1 MSFDIIERTEAKGD
15 DQPFGEWFDIATA
28 TGGSPYNA
36 YGPYYGPYGFLQLYD
51 TGCRTGYTTWNCTAA
66 CLDTDVGPS
75 MVWNDSAS
83 GMYTLQNCVVLPV
96 IAALLASSSLTPAA
110 VAIAGRYEIAPDAS
124 LINGVNGTA
133 WPVLSN
139 CFNEYCEANGEG
151 TPGCNSTDNPDVV
164 PLMFTTNETHFMD
177 GDGRRYSTNFTI
189 AKGAI
194 PAMGL
199 CHNLNAVIN
208 GDIGGIGMFVSYMM
222 QMMIVLSAWVLFHF
236 YENWAAWP
244 LTLFMIPVHGRKRAT
259 QLAQQAQNTVRAS
272 NHNHALVAALD
283 EMQKAQ
289 VFFMLG
295 PDPDKSIKYE
305 GAPIPQ
311 CAGIAPIKYCYQYG
325 WADGNSIANISAV
338 PMLVLIC
345 LIVDAME
352 FFTILHKDGHTSK
365 GSLYQW
371 LEWKVLGRPFWTTYD
386 EKHFNKSRW
395 LTLMRLDSG
404 ARIVQLAQSFILFA
418 TEIVFVG
425 LNIVLIKDYSTLL
438 LANDFQTLNLKDW
451 TLGQVI
457 SVTIWVPV
465 FLEYIYTAAGGPEET
480 HKGRLHRDFEV
491 VRKPTEHG
499 DPFDDEK
506 ADTVSSSAVELTHM
520 DPVTRPGYERVN
532 SNAWN

>member
-1 MSFDIIERTEAKGD
+1 MSFDIKELSEANGD
-15 DQPFGEWFDIATA
+15 DQPFGDWFDFATA
-28 TGGSPYNA
+28 TGGSPYNV
-36 YGPYYGPYGFLQLYD
+36 YPPYYSPYGFLQLYD

-110 VAIAGRYEIAPDAS
+110 VAIAERYEIAPDAN

-164 PLMFTTNETHFMD
+164 PLIFTTNETQFMD
-177 GDGRRYSTNFTI
+177 GDGHRYSTNFTI

-222 QMMIVLSAWVLFHF
+222 QMLIVLSAWVLFHF

-289 VFFMLG
+289 VFFMLAVQIAALIALG
-295 PDPDKSIKYE
+295 NPKYIDATSWQQLWNNHGILFNLAFGGMFPVIFAMVIKRLAGVTSLYTLAVSTCLPDPDKSIKYE

-311 CAGIAPIKYCYQYG
+311 CAGIAPIKYCYEYG
-325 WADGNSIANISAV
+325 WADGNSIANIRAV
-338 PMLVLIC
+338 PMLVLY
-345 LIVDAME
+345 V
-352 FFTILHKDGHTSK
+352 
-365 GSLYQW
+365 
-371 LEWKVLGRPFWTTYD
+371 
-386 EKHFNKSRW
+386 
-395 LTLMRLDSG
+395 
-404 ARIVQLAQSFILFA
+404 
-418 TEIVFVG
+418 
-425 LNIVLIKDYSTLL
+425 
-438 LANDFQTLNLKDW
+438 
-451 TLGQVI
+451 
-457 SVTIWVPV
+457 
-465 FLEYIYTAAGGPEET
+465 
-480 HKGRLHRDFEV
+480 
-491 VRKPTEHG
+491 
-499 DPFDDEK
+499 
-506 ADTVSSSAVELTHM
+506 
-520 DPVTRPGYERVN
+520 
-532 SNAWN
+532 

>member
-1 MSFDIIERTEAKGD
+1 
-15 DQPFGEWFDIATA
+15 
-28 TGGSPYNA
+28 
-36 YGPYYGPYGFLQLYD
+36 
-51 TGCRTGYTTWNCTAA
+51 
-66 CLDTDVGPS
+66 
-75 MVWNDSAS
+75 MVIKRLAGVTSL
-83 GMYTLQNCVVLPV
+83 YTLVV
-96 IAALLASSSLTPAA
+96 
-110 VAIAGRYEIAPDAS
+110 
-124 LINGVNGTA
+124 
-133 WPVLSN
+133 
-139 CFNEYCEANGEG
+139 
-151 TPGCNSTDNPDVV
+151 STC
-164 PLMFTTNETHFMD
+164 L
-177 GDGRRYSTNFTI
+177 
-189 AKGAI
+189 
-194 PAMGL
+194 
-199 CHNLNAVIN
+199 
-208 GDIGGIGMFVSYMM
+208 
-222 QMMIVLSAWVLFHF
+222 
-236 YENWAAWP
+236 
-244 LTLFMIPVHGRKRAT
+244 
-259 QLAQQAQNTVRAS
+259 
-272 NHNHALVAALD
+272 
-283 EMQKAQ
+283 
-289 VFFMLG
+289 

-338 PMLVLIC
+338 PMLVLVSQRENVPEERMLTLWHCWIVQIC
-345 LIVDAME
+345 LIVDAIE
-352 FFTILHKDGHTSK
+352 LFTIAHNEGHTSK

-371 LEWKVLGRPFWTTYD
+371 LEWKILGRPFWTTYD

-404 ARIVQLAQSFILFA
+404 ARIAQLAQSFILFA

-491 VRKPTEHG
+491 VRKSTEHG

-506 ADTVSSSAVELTHM
+506 VDANTVSSSAVELTHM

>member
-1 MSFDIIERTEAKGD
+1 MFPVIFA
-15 DQPFGEWFDIATA
+15 
-28 TGGSPYNA
+28 
-36 YGPYYGPYGFLQLYD
+36 
-51 TGCRTGYTTWNCTAA
+51 
-66 CLDTDVGPS
+66 
-75 MVWNDSAS
+75 MVIKRLAGVTSL
-83 GMYTLQNCVVLPV
+83 YTLVV
-96 IAALLASSSLTPAA
+96 
-110 VAIAGRYEIAPDAS
+110 
-124 LINGVNGTA
+124 
-133 WPVLSN
+133 
-139 CFNEYCEANGEG
+139 
-151 TPGCNSTDNPDVV
+151 STC
-164 PLMFTTNETHFMD
+164 L
-177 GDGRRYSTNFTI
+177 
-189 AKGAI
+189 
-194 PAMGL
+194 
-199 CHNLNAVIN
+199 
-208 GDIGGIGMFVSYMM
+208 
-222 QMMIVLSAWVLFHF
+222 
-236 YENWAAWP
+236 
-244 LTLFMIPVHGRKRAT
+244 
-259 QLAQQAQNTVRAS
+259 
-272 NHNHALVAALD
+272 
-283 EMQKAQ
+283 
-289 VFFMLG
+289 

-311 CAGIAPIKYCYQYG
+311 CAGIAPIKYCYEYG
-325 WADGNSIANISAV
+325 WADGNSIANIRAV
-338 PMLVLIC
+338 PMLVLYVSPPLTFTSQPLACWIVQLA

-352 FFTILHKDGHTSK
+352 FFNITHRDGHTSK

-371 LEWKVLGRPFWTTYD
+371 LEWKILARPFWTSYD